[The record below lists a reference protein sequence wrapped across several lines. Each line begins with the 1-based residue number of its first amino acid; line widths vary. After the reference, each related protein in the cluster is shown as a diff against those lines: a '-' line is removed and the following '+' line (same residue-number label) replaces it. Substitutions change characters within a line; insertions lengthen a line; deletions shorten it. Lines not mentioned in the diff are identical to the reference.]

1 VFLEER
7 MTQAPRPRGSATA
20 GRPDDRWPIALII
33 AFPLAITAWGFAYYA
48 APPGGRVR
56 SPLHALLKPSG
67 SVGLALGVV
76 AFLLFL
82 FLWLYP
88 LRKSVRWLAWT
99 GAVGAWLR
107 IHILAGIAIPLL
119 AAVHAGWRFD
129 GLIGLG
135 YASMLLVALSGVVG
149 RYLYVR
155 IPRSKSGLEL
165 SREEVANERR
175 TLITE
180 IAVTTGEDPIAVER
194 ILSPAAASG
203 ATPQGPLA
211 TLGRLVRD
219 DWERRATLRRLRRRW
234 SQAAPNGARLDRR
247 TVSSLLGLARRE
259 LGLAQ
264 QLQALEATRRVFA
277 LWHVVHRPFAILALL
292 AVVVH
297 VVVAIAIGGVSFAG
311 VLPR

>member
-1 VFLEER
+1 
-7 MTQAPRPRGSATA
+7 MTQAPRSRGTTTA
-20 GRPDDRWPIALII
+20 GRLDDRWPIALIV
-33 AFPLAITAWGFAYYA
+33 AVPLAITAWGAAYYA

-67 SVGLALGVV
+67 TVGLALGVV
-76 AFLLFL
+76 AFALFL

-165 SREEVANERR
+165 TREEVANERR

-180 IAVTTGEDPIAVER
+180 IAATTAEDPIAVER
-194 ILSPAAASG
+194 GLSPDASG
-203 ATPQGPLA
+203 RPAPQGLLA
-211 TLGRLVRD
+211 TFARLFTD
-219 DWERRATLRRLRRRW
+219 DWERRATLRRLHRRW
-234 SQAAPNGARLDRR
+234 SKAAPNGARLDRR
-247 TVSSLLGLARRE
+247 TVSAMLKLARRE
-259 LGLAQ
+259 LALAQ
-264 QLQALEATRRVFA
+264 QIQALEATRRVFA

-292 AVVVH
+292 AVAIH
-297 VVVAIAIGGVSFAG
+297 VVVAITIGGVSLAMA
-311 VLPR
+311 LPR

>member
-1 VFLEER
+1 
-7 MTQAPRPRGSATA
+7 MTQAPRSGRTTAA
-20 GRPDDRWPIALII
+20 GRPDDRWPIAIII
-33 AFPLAITAWGFAYYA
+33 AIPLAITAWGAAYYA
-48 APPGGRVR
+48 APLGGRVR

-67 SVGLALGVV
+67 TVGLALGVV
-76 AFLLFL
+76 AFALFL

-165 SREEVANERR
+165 TREEVANERR

-180 IAVTTGEDPIAVER
+180 IAAATAEDPVAVER
-194 ILSPAAASG
+194 ALSPDAGGRPA
-203 ATPQGPLA
+203 PQGLLA
-211 TLGRLVRD
+211 TFARLFTD

-247 TVSSLLGLARRE
+247 TVATMLTLARRE

-292 AVVVH
+292 AVAIH
-297 VVVAIAIGGVSFAG
+297 VVVAITIGGVSLALA
-311 VLPR
+311 LPQ